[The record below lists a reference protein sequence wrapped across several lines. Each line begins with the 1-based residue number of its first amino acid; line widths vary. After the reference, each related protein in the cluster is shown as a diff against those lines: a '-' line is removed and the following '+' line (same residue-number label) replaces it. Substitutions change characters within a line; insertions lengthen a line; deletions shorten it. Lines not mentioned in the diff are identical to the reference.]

1 MRDFQ
6 ELFSKQMT
14 RKEFLKLFA
23 VALISIL
30 GINNFI
36 TNLDKYSKR
45 NTIGQTSGA
54 NSKTSRGFG
63 SRKFGV

>member
-23 VALISIL
+23 VSLIAML

-45 NTIGQTSGA
+45 NSISQTSGA
-54 NSKTSRGFG
+54 NSKTDRGFG
-63 SRKFGV
+63 SRKFGA